1 MAASKMGAGSDV
13 GAGSKM
19 RRAAVASLLFVSL
32 IGAGPAWADQSDAET
47 RLRAALKTATGR
59 IRDLEEQNATLS
71 AKQADADREKQAITQ
86 KAAEDDKALA
96 ELHKQTDADK
106 AALDQAAAAQHQQ
119 QDSIAKWQTSYNE
132 AADKART
139 RDADAKQLDEVLG
152 RMRPRVQ
159 SCEAKNAALYK
170 LGEDVLD
177 LYDKKDFFDM
187 VTGEPV
193 TKLKRVELEN
203 TMQDYEDK
211 MRDNKIAA
219 PAQ

>member
-1 MAASKMGAGSDV
+1 MGGSSVSATSGMRCIVVAGLLLVGLMGAGS
-13 GAGSKM
+13 A
-19 RRAAVASLLFVSL
+19 L
-32 IGAGPAWADQSDAET
+32 ADQSDPET
-47 RLRAALKTATGR
+47 RLRAALKTASAR
-59 IRDLEEQNATLS
+59 IRELEEQNTTLA
-71 AKQADADREKQAITQ
+71 AKQADADREKQTLTQ

-106 AALDQAAAAQHQQ
+106 AALEQAAAAQHQQ
-119 QDSIAKWQTSYNE
+119 QDSIAKWQASYNE

-139 RDADAKQLDEVLG
+139 RDADAKQLDTVLG
-152 RMRPRVQ
+152 QTRPRLQ

-177 LYDKKDFFDM
+177 LYDKKDFFD
-187 VTGEPV
+187 VVSGEPV

-211 MRDNKIAA
+211 MRDNKVETGRAN
-219 PAQ
+219 